1 MERAL
6 FRIAALGSPLLA
18 GALAVGC
25 GGSSG
30 GGGGPAPAS
39 WQPTAGTDDPA
50 PTDGSDGGAVPVGA
64 HEPGHPAPRVHVV
77 TAEGVNLSYPVWL
90 ESHPTRRAEML
101 EEIRTVVP
109 EADPRIPAD
118 VRGVPAGTTLIVMD
132 PGAYYAPYSPTL
144 LASGEWRGPS
154 TIYVAW
160 RGGSSGKLLPALAH
174 ELRHLLTQDPHAGH

>member
-1 MERAL
+1 
-6 FRIAALGSPLLA
+6 
-18 GALAVGC
+18 
-25 GGSSG
+25 
-30 GGGGPAPAS
+30 
-39 WQPTAGTDDPA
+39 
-50 PTDGSDGGAVPVGA
+50 GGAVPVGVQ
-64 HEPGHPAPRVHVV
+64 EPGQPAPRVQVV
-77 TAEGVNLSYPVWL
+77 TAEGVTLHYPVWL

-118 VRGVPAGTTLIVMD
+118 ARGVPPGTTLIVMD

-174 ELRHLLTQDPHAGH
+174 ELRHLLTQDPNAGH